1 MTSEIP
7 VCIHTEED
15 RKKHEDNQLNTCCGK
30 PSDKR
35 LLIFISSL
43 SISLLVLTFCCFQ
56 LVNKPD
62 CQSQNTY
69 VGLITL
75 IIGIWLK
82 SPLS

>member
-1 MTSEIP
+1 MTEIP
-7 VCIHTEED
+7 ICIHTSEQKNID
-15 RKKHEDNQLNTCCGK
+15 SNQLRTCCGNHS
-30 PSDKR
+30 SDKR

-43 SISLLVLTFCCFQ
+43 SISLLVLILCCYQ
-56 LVNKPD
+56 LVNKSD

-82 SPLS
+82 SPLG